1 MEEETVYYLGDSIE
15 TKISF
20 PYITSVQS
28 VNPVTIRT
36 LLQCVIKLTTH
47 NSHGGCTILW
57 YQQCEGIYFI
67 FFNI

>member
-1 MEEETVYYLGDSIE
+1 MEKETVYYLRDSIE

-20 PYITSVQS
+20 PYITSVQG

-47 NSHGGCTILW
+47 NSQGGYGECTIL
-57 YQQCEGIYFI
+57 
-67 FFNI
+67 